1 MTTLQQLIDILEIE
15 RVKARYFR
23 YMDHRQWDKFR
34 DLFTDD
40 LQFFIDT
47 GREPVTT
54 AATWTSA
61 DDLVAYL
68 GSTPPTKITVHQGHM
83 PDIEFIDDDHAEG
96 VWAMFDWVD
105 YPSRGSAF
113 KGYGY
118 YFETYVRCPDGR
130 WRISS
135 SRLTRLR
142 TNTVQSMDS
151 VPLAFSADD
160 GAHVPDPDEE
170 LMPPG
175 RAS

>member
-1 MTTLQQLIDILEIE
+1 MTTLQQLIDTREIE

-23 YMDHRQWDKFR
+23 YMDHRQWDQFR

-47 GREPVTT
+47 GREPVTST
-54 AATWTSA
+54 ATWTSA

-68 GSTPPTKITVHQGHM
+68 ASTPPTKITVHQGHM
-83 PDIEFIDDDHAEG
+83 PDIEFTDDDHAEG

-118 YFETYVRCPDGR
+118 YFETYVRCQDGR

-142 TNTVQSMDS
+142 TNTVESMES
-151 VPLAFSADD
+151 VPLEFSADQ
-160 GAHVPDPDEE
+160 GAHPLGAGEVHAAP
-170 LMPPG
+170 
-175 RAS
+175 

>member
-1 MTTLQQLIDILEIE
+1 MTPLQQLIDAREIE

-34 DLFTDD
+34 ELFTDD

-54 AATWTSA
+54 TATWTSA

-68 GSTPPTKITVHQGHM
+68 ASTPPTKITVHQGHM

-113 KGYGY
+113 QGYGY

-142 TNTVQSMDS
+142 TNTVPSMES
-151 VPLAFSADD
+151 VPLTFSADR
-160 GAHVPDPDEE
+160 GAVAP
-170 LMPPG
+170 PPG
-175 RAS
+175 ATS

>member
-1 MTTLQQLIDILEIE
+1 MTTLQQLIEAREIE

-23 YMDHRQWDKFR
+23 YMDHRQWPEFR
-34 DLFTDD
+34 DLLTDD

-47 GREPVTT
+47 GREHV
-54 AATWTSA
+54 AATPTWTSA
-61 DDLVAYL
+61 DALVSYL
-68 GSTPPTKITVHQGHM
+68 ASTPESKITVHQGHM
-83 PDIEFIDDDHAEG
+83 PDIEFVDDDHAQG

-105 YPSRGSAF
+105 YPTRGTAF

-142 TNTVQSMDS
+142 TNTAESRES
-151 VPLAFSADD
+151 VPMEFSPDQ
-160 GAHVPDPDEE
+160 GAHVTGDE
-170 LMPPG
+170 P
-175 RAS
+175 ATT

>member
-1 MTTLQQLIDILEIE
+1 MTTLQQLIDAREIE

-23 YMDHRQWDKFR
+23 YMDHRQWDEFR

-54 AATWTSA
+54 IATWTSA
-61 DDLVAYL
+61 DELVAYL
-68 GSTPPTKITVHQGHM
+68 ASTPSTKITVHQGHM
-83 PDIEFIDDDHAEG
+83 PDIEFIDDDHAQG

-142 TNTVQSMDS
+142 TNTVESMES
-151 VPLAFSADD
+151 VPLVFSVEQ
-160 GAHVPDPDEE
+160 GAHAPDEE
-170 LMPPG
+170 PATP
-175 RAS
+175 